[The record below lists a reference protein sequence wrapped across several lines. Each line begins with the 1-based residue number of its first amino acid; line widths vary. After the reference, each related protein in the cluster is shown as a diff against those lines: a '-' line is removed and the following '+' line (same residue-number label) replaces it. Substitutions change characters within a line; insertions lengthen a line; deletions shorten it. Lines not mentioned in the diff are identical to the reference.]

1 MGAQS
6 QLLSPRTSLRYAGG
20 NWILEADSRLRGRM
34 LSKLSALKNRK
45 WVQVALLTLAGTF
58 AFVLISLGL
67 QFPIFEQVD
76 AGMFWREAFGTL
88 VVSIIFVAPLLVLL
102 GSKLTENAS
111 LKQKYAQEL
120 AHDSLTSCLTGP
132 LFTAAIDVIATSSA
146 TGRRPGALLVI
157 DMDHLR
163 RLNEQIG
170 YAAGN
175 QALSAIA
182 AIIRASV
189 RSGDLVG
196 RIGGDEFAVYL
207 PGATKANAEKVA
219 ERIRNAV
226 AEASFEPVA
235 GGLTWP
241 LTVSVGAVLFETDAT
256 ADELLLT
263 ADRQMQA
270 AKEKGRNR
278 VEYAHLRQGSSPSR
292 PSLH

>member
-1 MGAQS
+1 
-6 QLLSPRTSLRYAGG
+6 
-20 NWILEADSRLRGRM
+20 M

>member
-1 MGAQS
+1 M
-6 QLLSPRTSLRYAGG
+6 
-20 NWILEADSRLRGRM
+20 ADKVQFLGQTFGWARM
-34 LSKLSALKNRK
+34 LDRLNAITNRR
-45 WVQVALLTLAGTF
+45 WGQVALLTLAGALLFLLVGLGFRVLVF
-58 AFVLISLGL
+58 AGA
-67 QFPIFEQVD
+67 D
-76 AGMFWREAFGTL
+76 AEMLWHDAVNAFIVPL
-88 VVSIIFVAPLLVLL
+88 LFIAPLLVLL
-102 GSKLTENAS
+102 GLSLTENAS
-111 LKQKYAQEL
+111 LKRKYAQEL

-132 LFTAAIDVIATSSA
+132 LFAAAIDVIAMASA
-146 TGRRPGALLVI
+146 GRRPGALLVI
-157 DMDHLR
+157 DIDHLR

-170 YAAGN
+170 YGAGN

-182 AIIRASV
+182 EIIRASV

-196 RIGGDEFAVYL
+196 RIGGDEFSVYL
-207 PGATKANAEKVA
+207 PGASKANAEKVA

-235 GGLTWP
+235 GGLNWP
-241 LTVSVGAVLFETDAT
+241 LTVSVGAVLFDTDAT

-278 VEYAHLRQGSSPSR
+278 IEYIHLRQGSSPSR

>member
-1 MGAQS
+1 M
-6 QLLSPRTSLRYAGG
+6 PDKVE
-20 NWILEADSRLRGRM
+20 ILGKTFGWVRM
-34 LSKLSALKNRK
+34 LDRLNAITQRR
-45 WVQVALLTLAGTF
+45 WGQVALLTLGGALLFVIVGLGFRVLVFAG
-58 AFVLISLGL
+58 
-67 QFPIFEQVD
+67 VD
-76 AGMFWREAFGTL
+76 AEILWRDAVNAFLLPLLFIT
-88 VVSIIFVAPLLVLL
+88 PLLVLL
-102 GSKLTENAS
+102 GLSLTENAS